1 MKHTIL
7 ITGANGQLGT
17 EIRNEVAGEILVP
30 GKYDENLAPD
40 EITDAY
46 GNTYIYTSRH
56 PQEYPRTQL
65 LDITDID
72 SINSIVKNKGVDVIV
87 NCAAYTNVDMAEGNP
102 EDADLHNHI
111 AVANLAEAAREAN
124 ATLIQI
130 STDYVY
136 NGEACKPYGEM
147 DETAPISVYGLSKL
161 AGERAVIDSGC
172 SYIILRTSWLY
183 SQYGKTFV
191 GTIRRL
197 TAEKE
202 SIKVVVDQAGSPT
215 YAKDLASAVVN
226 NIIGEGRLDNQGIY
240 NYSNDGV
247 CSRYDLAVAVN
258 RLAGHKC
265 VVNPCLSDEFPAV
278 ASRPHYSA
286 FNTSLVKK
294 TFGLAIPHWEAS
306 LAECLK
312 LF

>member
-1 MKHTIL
+1 MKHTVL
-7 ITGANGQLGT
+7 VTGANGQLGT
-17 EIRNEVAGEILVP
+17 EIRNAVAGEMLVA
-30 GKYDENLAPD
+30 GVVNERLAPD
-40 EITDAY
+40 TITDSF
-46 GNTYIYTSRH
+46 GNTYIFTSRH
-56 PQEYPRTQL
+56 PKDYPQTRL

-72 SINSIVKNKGVDVIV
+72 SISKIVKDNGVDVII
-87 NCAAYTNVDMAEGNP
+87 NCAAYTNVDGAEGNP

-111 AVANLAEAAREAN
+111 AVANLAEVSREAG

-136 NGEACKPYGEM
+136 DGESCKPCNEFE
-147 DETAPISVYGLSKL
+147 ETNPVSVYGLTKL
-161 AGERAVIDSGC
+161 AGERAVVDSGC

-191 GTIRRL
+191 GTIRKL
-197 TAEKE
+197 TADKE
-202 SIKVVVDQAGSPT
+202 NIRVVIDQAGSPT
-215 YAKDLASAVVN
+215 YAWDLAVAIVR
-226 NIIGEGRLDNQGIY
+226 NIIGECRLDNQGIY

-258 RLAGHKC
+258 RIAGHKC
-265 VVNPCLSDEFPAV
+265 AVSPCLSEEFPAV
-278 ASRPHYSA
+278 AVRPHYSA
-286 FNTSLVKK
+286 LNTSLAKK
-294 TFGLAIPHWEAS
+294 TFSLHIPHWEES

>member
-1 MKHTIL
+1 MKHTVL
-7 ITGANGQLGT
+7 VTGANGQLGT
-17 EIRNEVAGEILVP
+17 EIRNAVSGEVFVS
-30 GKYDENLAPD
+30 GKYNEKLAPC
-40 EITDAY
+40 EIVDNY
-46 GNTYIYTSRH
+46 GNTYIFTSRH
-56 PQEYPRTQL
+56 PLEYPQTQD

-72 SINSIVKNKGVDVIV
+72 SINKVVKNKGVDVIV

-111 AVANLAEAAREAN
+111 AVANLAEVAREAN

-130 STDYVY
+130 STDYVF
-136 NGEACKPYGEM
+136 NGESCKPYTEIE
-147 DETAPISVYGLSKL
+147 ETNPISVYGLSKL
-161 AGERAVIDSGC
+161 AGERAVVDSGC

-202 SIKVVVDQAGSPT
+202 NIKVVIDQAGSPT
-215 YAKDLASAVVN
+215 YAKDLADAIVT
-226 NIIGEGRLDNQGIY
+226 NIIGECRLDNQGIY

-258 RLAGHKC
+258 RQTGHKC
-265 VVNPCLSDEFPAV
+265 VVSPCLSDEFPAV

-294 TFGLAIPHWEAS
+294 TFDLTIPHWETS

>member
-1 MKHTIL
+1 MKHTVL
-7 ITGANGQLGT
+7 VTGANGQLGT
-17 EIRNEVAGEILVP
+17 EIRNAVAGEIFVP
-30 GKYDENLAPD
+30 GKYDERLASD
-40 EITDAY
+40 ELQDSF
-46 GNTYIYTSRH
+46 GNTYVFTSRH
-56 PQEYPRTQL
+56 PQEYPQTQM

-72 SINSIVKNKGVDVIV
+72 AVNKIVKTKGIDVIV

-136 NGEACKPYGEM
+136 DGESSKPYVEL
-147 DETAPISVYGLSKL
+147 DETNPISVYGLSKL

-202 SIKVVVDQAGSPT
+202 NIKVVIDQAGSPT
-215 YAKDLASAVVN
+215 YAADLASAIVN
-226 NIIGEGRLDNQGIY
+226 NIIGECRLDNQGVY

-258 RLAGHKC
+258 RLAGHNCK
-265 VVNPCLSDEFPAV
+265 VNPCLSEEFPAV

-286 FNTSLVKK
+286 FNTALAKK
-294 TFGLAIPHWEAS
+294 TFGLTIPHWEAS
-306 LAECLK
+306 LEECLK